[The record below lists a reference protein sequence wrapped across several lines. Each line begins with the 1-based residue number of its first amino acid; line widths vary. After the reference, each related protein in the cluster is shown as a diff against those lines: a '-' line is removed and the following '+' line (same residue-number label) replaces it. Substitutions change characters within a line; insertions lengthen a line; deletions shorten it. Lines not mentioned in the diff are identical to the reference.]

1 MTDVAT
7 PMTTDTQTVI
17 IGAGVIGLAIADALC
32 KHGHEVLVLEQNA
45 RTGTEISAHNSQV
58 IHAGL
63 YYPPDSNRAR
73 LCVDGRTRLYK
84 FAADNGVPISQ
95 LGKLVVATSDADLD
109 QLNRI
114 AKNAAQCGVTN
125 LEMLS
130 PQNAAHLEPELSCKA
145 ALRSPSTG
153 IIDVHALMVALEG
166 HITTRNGQIILNTQ
180 VTGID
185 QTGNGNFKI
194 TVGGDKS
201 ATLSSRNLVISAG
214 LSATHVAQL
223 IQWPEP
229 YTPPQTYPIKGHYYQ
244 LTGRAPF
251 KTLIYP
257 VPASGGLGIH
267 LTLDIA
273 GEARFGPDTSWP
285 DAQEDTSSD
294 GQRTIDYSVDDDN
307 GKRAARFEAA
317 IRRYWPDLPVGALS
331 PADTGIRPKLH
342 TKNEPVADF
351 AIHSQT
357 SHGIDR
363 LISLFGIESPGMTSA
378 LAIGAHVANLLN
390 PR

>member
-1 MTDVAT
+1 
-7 PMTTDTQTVI
+7 MTTDTQTVI
-17 IGAGVIGLAIADALC
+17 IGGGVIGLAIADALC
-32 KHGHEVLVLEQNA
+32 KLGHEVLVLERNA
-45 RTGTEISAHNSQV
+45 HTGTEISAHNSQV

-73 LCVDGRTRLYK
+73 FCVDGRSRLYK
-84 FAADNGVPISQ
+84 FADENGVPVSR
-95 LGKLVVATSDADLD
+95 LGKLIVATSDADLD

-130 PQNAAHLEPELSCKA
+130 PQDAAHLEPELSCKA

-166 HITTRNGQIILNTQ
+166 HITTRNGQIILNTE
-180 VTGID
+180 VTGIN
-185 QTGNGNFKI
+185 QTRDGNFKI
-194 TVGGDKS
+194 TVGTDKPAS
-201 ATLSSRNLVISAG
+201 LTSRNLIIAAG
-214 LSATHVAQL
+214 LSATRIAQL
-223 IQWPEP
+223 IHWPEP
-229 YTPPQTYPIKGHYYQ
+229 YTPPHTYPIKGHYFQ

-257 VPASGGLGIH
+257 VPESGGLGIH
-267 LTLDIA
+267 LTLDLA

-285 DAQEDTSSD
+285 DASGPNTATTNPSGDD
-294 GQRTIDYSVDDDN
+294 HVPVDYSFDDEN
-307 GKRAARFEAA
+307 GKRAARFEEA
-317 IRRYWPDLPVGALS
+317 IRRYWPSLPVGALS

-342 TKNEPVADF
+342 TRHEPVADF
-351 AIHSQT
+351 AIHDQSV
-357 SHGIDR
+357 HGVDR
-363 LISLFGIESPGMTSA
+363 LISLFGIESPGITSS